1 MQDSTTGW
9 VTFQKI
15 PLHDG
20 RVIVVQKKDGESR
33 TVIQRRPAGT
43 RIGGH
48 GEMATN
54 GHINPTRAKRIV

>member
-33 TVIQRRPAGT
+33 S
-43 RIGGH
+43 
-48 GEMATN
+48 
-54 GHINPTRAKRIV
+54 RIVPRPLSRAVVDRLSRSRRVVGC